1 MVKVYKNLNVEKDQN
16 TSWVTLNRPH
26 RLNAIDDVLIEEL
39 DDVLDV
45 LEKDV
50 DVRCVIITG
59 EGDKAFSTG
68 ADLTIF
74 SKMTPAKAEEFSRK
88 GQKVFGKIEEMSKP
102 VIAAIN
108 GLALGGGLELAIA
121 CDIRLIAEHGEMGSP
136 EITLGLIPAWG
147 GTQRLVRLVG
157 LAKAKEIVMLGAR
170 LKADEALKMSLVNKV
185 VRSSML
191 RKEVRMLASNLCDMS
206 PIALKYVKHALN
218 FGTQAPME
226 TGLRLET
233 SLLGLILSTDDFK
246 KGVDTFL
253 LRRKAELKG
262 I

>member
-16 TSWVTLNRPH
+16 ISWVTLNRPH

-157 LAKAKEIVMLGAR
+157 LAKAKEIVMLGSR
-170 LKADEALKMSLVNKV
+170 LKADEALKVGLVHKI
-185 VRSSML
+185 VRSGML
-191 RKEVRMLASNLCDMS
+191 REEVRMLATKLCGMS
-206 PIALKYVKHALN
+206 PVALKYAKQALN
-218 FGTQAPME
+218 FGTQMPIE
-226 TGLRLET
+226 IGLRLEA
-233 SLLGLILSTDDFK
+233 SLFGLILSTDDFR